1 MSEAWSGRFG
11 TDKVACLDFQGQGGF
26 GRLGRLHNGEQ
37 HRNGSQSQMGRKSG
51 GHRGR
56 QIAEALLPV
65 G

>member
-1 MSEAWSGRFG
+1 MSEARFGKFG
-11 TDKVACLDFQGQGGF
+11 TDVVACLDFQGQGGF

-37 HRNGSQSQMGRKSG
+37 HRNGSQSRMERESG

-56 QIAEALLPV
+56 QIAEALLSV